1 MLPCHKLRD
10 LTLAAPSAVGRPAY
24 LAAASSLVVVGSRL
38 YVVADDELHLGV
50 FPVRGDEEGTL
61 LRLLPGELPD
71 GEKKRKRKKPDFEAQ
86 VRLPE
91 FAQCPHGALLA
102 LGSGS
107 AGNRSTGAL
116 LALNAKGSIAGPPR
130 VLDLSKVF
138 APIDKAF
145 GTLNIEGAI
154 VFGQYLVLL
163 QRGNK
168 GNAGNALVA
177 LDLHAF
183 LRAIER
189 DDKPGS
195 LLFTVTPVDLGSIE
209 GIPWGFTDA
218 SVLSDGRIAFTAVA
232 ENTDN
237 AFDDGPCVAAAVGI
251 LSHTAHIDR
260 FEQLSP
266 TLKAEGLHAA
276 LTGDHLHVLLVTD
289 DDDPARAAGLW
300 EGEMGSGAK
309 AL

>member
-1 MLPCHKLRD
+1 MLSCHKLRD
-10 LTLAAPSAVGRPAY
+10 LTLAAPSAAGRPAY

-38 YVVADDELHLGV
+38 YVIADDELHLGV
-50 FPVRGDEEGTL
+50 FPTQGDAEGTL
-61 LRLLPGELPD
+61 IRLLDGELPD
-71 GEKKRKRKKPDFEAQ
+71 GEKKRKRRKPDFEAQ

-91 FAQCPHGALLA
+91 FAKYPHGALLA

-107 AGNRSTGAL
+107 RDNRSTGIL
-116 LALNAKGSIAGPPR
+116 LALNAKGFIAGAPR
-130 VLDLSKVF
+130 VLDLSRLF

-145 GTLNIEGAI
+145 DDLNIEGAV

-168 GNAGNALVA
+168 GNAGNALVS

-189 DDKPGS
+189 DDRPDA
-195 LLFTVTPVDLGSIE
+195 LLFTVTPVELGSIE
-209 GIPWGFTDA
+209 GVPWGLTDA

-237 AFDDGPCVAAAVGI
+237 SFDDGPCIAAAVGI
-251 LSHTAHIDR
+251 LSRTAQVER
-260 FEQLSP
+260 FELLSP
-266 TLKAEGLHAA
+266 TLKAEGLHAT
-276 LTGDHLHVLLVTD
+276 LTGDHLHILLVTD
-289 DDDPARAAGLW
+289 DDDPTRPAGLW
-300 EGEMGSGAK
+300 EGEMGGGA
-309 AL
+309 